1 MDSTSKKLLLLA
13 LVLALAAGL
22 GVYYFFAGLERKALV
37 EHTEEVVVAT
47 VNIPARTTVRGP
59 MVTVVRVPRGS
70 RHLSATDSL
79 GNVIGRVT
87 TAPIIAGEQVLLA
100 RLHGSGQ
107 DSGLAFE
114 LAAGYRALSVHINE
128 RIAVAYL
135 VRPGDSVDVTVS
147 YEPATPQGEH
157 QSVIMLQNILVVA
170 IGSETR
176 HGAPAPTD
184 AKTITLAVTPEQ
196 AERLVWAEDHG
207 SIRLLLRPVTDNRHI
222 TTSGANART
231 VAGPR

>member
-1 MDSTSKKLLLLA
+1 
-13 LVLALAAGL
+13 
-22 GVYYFFAGLERKALV
+22 VYNFFAGLENKAIV

-47 VNIPARTTVRGP
+47 VNIPARTTVREP
-59 MVTVVRVPRGS
+59 MVAVIRVPKGS

-87 TAPIIAGEQVLLA
+87 TAPLIAGEQVLLA

-107 DSGLAFE
+107 DTGLAFD
-114 LAAGYRALSVHINE
+114 LAEGYRALSVHINE

-147 YEPATPQGEH
+147 YEPPALSGDL
-157 QSVIMLQNILVVA
+157 QSVIMLQDVTVVA

-176 HGAPAPTD
+176 HGAPAPVD
-184 AKTITLAVTPEQ
+184 AKTITLALTPQQ

-207 SIRLLLRPVTDNRHI
+207 SIRLLLRPVTDDRHV
-222 TTSGANART
+222 TTTGADART